1 MCSLDFLQYDKNNN
15 THVSS
20 PLLPLTTADKP
31 QESIDQLYDSIDL
44 ISLDAL
50 AVEAVVTWVESDGW
64 DEAMIAWES
73 LDEMCVVS
81 WTELCREYANDTA
94 LSDYGLASKDLTDGD
109 RIEALKGCFY
119 RAIEDSEASPSVHP
133 IRLTTTSGDSFIF
146 GALGSVS
153 GHSPSVTF
161 IGLYRSTE
169 AFIAGLNE
177 AGYKTTDSE
186 IDGEEVLR
194 AWAYDKN

>member
-1 MCSLDFLQYDKNNN
+1 MYSLDFLQYDKNNN
-15 THVSS
+15 PYVSS
-20 PLLPLTTADKP
+20 TLLPLTTADKP

-44 ISLDAL
+44 TSLDAL

-94 LSDYGLASKDLTDGD
+94 LSDYGLASKDLTDED
-109 RIEALKGCFY
+109 RVEALRGCFY

-153 GHSPSVTF
+153 GHGPSVTF

>member
-1 MCSLDFLQYDKNNN
+1 MYSLDFLQYDKNNN
-15 THVSS
+15 PYVSS

-31 QESIDQLYDSIDL
+31 QESIDQLYDSIGL
-44 ISLDAL
+44 TSLDAL

-94 LSDYGLASKDLTDGD
+94 LSDYGLASKDLTDED
-109 RIEALKGCFY
+109 RVEALRGCFY

-153 GHSPSVTF
+153 GHGPSVTF

>member
-1 MCSLDFLQYDKNNN
+1 MYSLDFLQYDKNNN
-15 THVSS
+15 PYVSS

-44 ISLDAL
+44 TSLDAL

-94 LSDYGLASKDLTDGD
+94 LSDYGLASKDLTDED
-109 RIEALKGCFY
+109 RVEALRGCFY

-153 GHSPSVTF
+153 GHGPSVTF

-194 AWAYDKN
+194 AWAYDKH